1 MTTRR
6 DFLKQ
11 GALLSLAPLVPRF
24 LLESTLT
31 TRRGGDDTILVVL
44 QLDGG
49 NDGLNTVVPWR
60 NEEYA
65 RLRPTLKIDPARGVK
80 LGDDVVLHPSLRA
93 LARLHERG
101 ELAVVQSVGYPNP
114 NRSHFES
121 MRIWQTALLDA
132 APSES
137 LGWLGLATDPLA
149 KDSDARPRNLFV
161 GPTQV
166 PLALNGRRTVTVALR
181 QLEDLRL
188 AAPES
193 LQSGARAGD
202 DASNPGA
209 DLRAFVQRVATDSY
223 RTAQQLT
230 SAKTSGGVVD
240 EPRSDLDGQ
249 LQTIAL
255 LIGSGVDARI
265 CYTVQSGYDT
275 HASQPALHAPLLS
288 DLAVAIDRF
297 FATLERSGH
306 AERVALLTF
315 SEFGRR
321 AAENAGH
328 GTDHGAASV
337 LFLVGP
343 KVKGGLHGTAAR
355 LDELEDGDVRAA
367 VDFRSIYAT
376 VLKDWLRLPANER
389 SNGSETLPLFAT

>member
-24 LLESTLT
+24 LLESTHAA
-31 TRRGGDDTILVVL
+31 RRSGGDTILVVL

-60 NEEYA
+60 SEEYA
-65 RLRPTLKIDPARGVK
+65 RLRPSIKIDPARAIRIS
-80 LGDDVVLHPSLRA
+80 DDFVLHPSLRA
-93 LARLHERG
+93 LARLHEKG
-101 ELAVVQSVGYPNP
+101 QVAVVQSVGYPNP

-121 MRIWQTALLDA
+121 MRIWQSALPDA
-132 APSES
+132 PPRES

-149 KDSDARPRNLFV
+149 EGADARPRNLFV

-193 LQSGARAGD
+193 LQSGARSGD
-202 DASNPGA
+202 GTASSAA
-209 DLRAFVQRVATDSY
+209 DLRSFVQRVASDSY
-223 RTAQQLT
+223 RTAQELAST
-230 SAKTSGGVVD
+230 KANGSTADDSS
-240 EPRSDLDGQ
+240 SDLDRQ
-249 LQTIAL
+249 LQTIAR
-255 LIGSGVDARI
+255 LIGAGVDARV
-265 CYTVQSGYDT
+265 CYTIQSGYDT
-275 HASQPALHAPLLS
+275 HAGQPSLHATLLA
-288 DLAVAIDRF
+288 DLAVAVDRF
-297 FATLERSGH
+297 FATLERSGL

-343 KVKGGLHGTAAR
+343 RVKGGVHGTPPR
-355 LDELEDGDVRAA
+355 LDDLLDGDVRPA

-376 VLKDWLRLPANER
+376 VVKDWLRLPAHER
-389 SNGSETLPLFAT
+389 WKESETLPLFGV